1 MIGTRANA
9 KGSTLSQAN
18 STPSIWSNEGFRAYI
33 NSTGYTGMSFAMQQL
48 LVSWLLIGVLQLA
61 ADDVGSL
68 QALMGLPGIFLMLW
82 GGASADRVDPRSIL
96 LKSYALAPLLPLFLI
111 VVNHLSELS
120 VWTVTLWGLGMSVL
134 ASFTQPAQQA
144 ILNRVAGNNVQRAV
158 SAATAV
164 GFLVQITGLMLAGQ
178 MGNIGLDI
186 VLLVQGV
193 CFLLG
198 ALAIRKISRSE
209 PAAQASQQSSMQT
222 IWAGLEAI
230 YEHKVIYHVLSI
242 NFVSSIFNAG
252 AFMTVFPFI
261 IKRIY
266 EGDAFLLGAMMAIFF
281 AGATVS
287 NILIY
292 KLMPIARP
300 GRLFL
305 LMQLTRMVILLLFWM
320 APSWWLFVA
329 ATIGWGLNMGFTT
342 TLART
347 VVQESAA
354 PEFRGRIMSVFTL
367 GMMGSAP
374 IGAIVLGNIIEWFG
388 TLNALLPAI
397 VISLVLCLFGILFT
411 EVWQYRSPDPDL
423 EDAPQ

>member
-1 MIGTRANA
+1 LTTAQPQPNP
-9 KGSTLSQAN
+9 T
-18 STPSIWSNEGFRAYI
+18 IWSNQGFRAYI
-33 NSTGYTGMSFAMQQL
+33 NSTGYTGMAFAMQQL
-48 LVSWLLIGVLQLA
+48 LLSWILIGVLQLA
-61 ADDVGSL
+61 ADDVGLL
-68 QALMGLPGIFLMLW
+68 QAMMGLPGIFLMLW
-82 GGASADRVDPRSIL
+82 GGASADKVDPRGIL
-96 LKSYALAPLLPLFLI
+96 LKCYALAPLLPLFLI
-111 VVNHLSELS
+111 AVDGFSSLT
-120 VWTVTLWGLGMSVL
+120 VWTVALWGLGMSVL
-134 ASFTQPAQQA
+134 MSFTQPAQQA
-144 ILNRVAGNNVQRAV
+144 ILNRVAGSNVQRAV

-178 MGNIGLDI
+178 MDNIGLAA
-186 VLLVQGV
+186 VLLVQGA
-193 CFLLG
+193 CFALG
-198 ALAIRKISRSE
+198 ALAIRKIDSVE
-209 PAAQASQQSSMQT
+209 LPPPAIKQT
-222 IWAGLEAI
+222 PVETIMAGLKAI

-252 AFMTVFPFI
+252 AFITVFPFI

-266 EGDAFLLGAMMAIFF
+266 EGDAFLLGAMMAVFY

-287 NILIY
+287 NLLIY
-292 KLMPIARP
+292 KLMPLARP

-305 LMQLTRMVILLLFWM
+305 LMQLTRMAILFLFWIE
-320 APSWWLFVA
+320 PSWWLLMA

-374 IGAIVLGNIIEWFG
+374 IGAIVLGNIIEIFG

-397 VISLVLCLFGILFT
+397 VVSLGLCLFGILFT
-411 EVWQYRSPDPDL
+411 GVWQYRSPDA
-423 EDAPQ
+423 EV

>member
-1 MIGTRANA
+1 
-9 KGSTLSQAN
+9 LSEAQPDPA
-18 STPSIWSNEGFRAYI
+18 TSIWTNQGFRAYI
-33 NSTGYTGMSFAMQQL
+33 NSTGYTGMAFAMQQL
-48 LVSWLLIGVLQLA
+48 LISWLLIGVLKLA
-61 ADDVGSL
+61 ADDVGLL

-82 GGASADRVDPRSIL
+82 GGASADRTDPKSLL
-96 LKSYALAPLLPLFLI
+96 LKSYTLAPLLPLFL
-111 VVNHLSELS
+111 VAVYTFSELS
-120 VWTVTLWGLGMSVL
+120 VWSVVLWGLGMSVL
-134 ASFTQPAQQA
+134 MSFTQPAQQA
-144 ILNRVAGNNVQRAV
+144 ILNRVAGSNVQRAV

-164 GFLVQITGLMLAGQ
+164 GFLVQISGLMLAGQ
-178 MGNIGLDI
+178 MDNLGLAF
-186 VLLVQGV
+186 VLIVQGA
-193 CFLLG
+193 CFALG
-198 ALAIRKISRSE
+198 ALAIQKI
-209 PAAQASQQSSMQT
+209 ASVETPPPTTQSSLNT
-222 IWAGLEAI
+222 IWEGLQTI

-252 AFMTVFPFI
+252 AFMTVFPFV

-287 NILIY
+287 NLLIY

-300 GRLFL
+300 GKLFL
-305 LMQLTRMVILLLFWM
+305 LMQLTRMAILLVFWI

-329 ATIGWGLNMGFTT
+329 ATIAWGVNMGFTT

-354 PEFRGRIMSVFTL
+354 PEYRGRIMSVFTL

-388 TLNALLPAI
+388 TLNALLPA
-397 VISLVLCLFGILFT
+397 VFVSLGLCLFGILFT
-411 EVWQYRSPDPDL
+411 GVWQYRSPDADSP
-423 EDAPQ
+423 EG